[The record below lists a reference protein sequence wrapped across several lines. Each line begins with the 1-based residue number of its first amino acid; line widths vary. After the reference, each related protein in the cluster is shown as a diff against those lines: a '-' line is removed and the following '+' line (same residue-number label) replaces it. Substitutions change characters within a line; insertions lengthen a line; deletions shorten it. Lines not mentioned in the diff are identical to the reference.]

1 MQINA
6 TNGPCLPNRIKIV
19 GLQEQSTTADKI
31 SKGLSEKYKKII
43 ISKRLANII
52 RAQNSPRKLIA

>member
-31 SKGLSEKYKKII
+31 SKGFI
-43 ISKRLANII
+43 
-52 RAQNSPRKLIA
+52 